1 LQVKDL
7 IGYQKQEKEKEKK
20 KKKRLAHPL
29 LLLQWHFCLVSTQH

>member
-29 LLLQWHFCLVSTQH
+29 PLLQ

>member
-29 LLLQWHFCLVSTQH
+29 PHLQ

>member
-7 IGYQKQEKEKEKK
+7 IGYQKQGKEKEKK

-29 LLLQWHFCLVSTQH
+29 PLLQ

>member
-29 LLLQWHFCLVSTQH
+29 SLFQ